1 MEYIAVIDTETNWY
15 NEVMSIGVVVA
26 EKATFQKVAA
36 FYAVFDPE
44 YRVGGMFSDVLA
56 LKGRTIKDS
65 LCSRE
70 HAMERIIAAFKK
82 YKITEIFAYNANFD
96 RGLLKELS
104 DYRWFDIMRIAA
116 YRQYNKKIPACTD
129 CCKTGK
135 MKRAYGVEP
144 MLQLLSGDCGYREV
158 HNALY
163 DAADELRIM
172 RLLEQPLE
180 KYTVA
185 ELKGSEEGAHDGAE

>member
-1 MEYIAVIDTETNWY
+1 MIDTETNWY

-70 HAMERIIAAFKK
+70 HAMERILAALKK
-82 YKITEIFAYNANFD
+82 YEVSQIFAYNANFD

-104 DYRWFDIMRIAA
+104 DYRWFDIMRLAA
-116 YRQYNKKIPACTD
+116 YRQFNQKIPACAD
-129 CCKTGK
+129 CYQTGRL
-135 MKRAYGVEP
+135 KRNYGVEP
-144 MLQLLSGDCGYREV
+144 MLRMLSGNCGYEEI

-163 DAADELRIM
+163 DAIDELEIM
-172 RLLEQPLE
+172 RLLEQPLDA
-180 KYTVA
+180 YAVA
-185 ELKGSEEGAHDGAE
+185 ELK